1 MRPGVLVIE
10 KSDKG
15 DNQMEMLDYTFWAIV
30 PALITIILAIT
41 TKEVVLSMGVG
52 IGIGCLLMADL
63 NPIDAVV
70 NIIHILVGT
79 VDEAGNFL
87 PGAITS
93 EENALIILL
102 MLLEGA
108 MIGLFIKSGGSAAFA
123 RFLLSRINTEKKTL
137 FTTMLFSVAFMF
149 DDYFAMLTNSAI
161 TREVSDKNK
170 VSREKYAYVLD
181 STTFALCQISPIS
194 SWVAFICGLV
204 GAGFVTAGVTG
215 INPYQLFLTA
225 VPNNFY
231 AITALI
237 FIALIVGLGLNV
249 GTMAKAQ
256 RRTDETGKLCDNEFG
271 GEEDEYASIKIADN
285 GTVWDL
291 VIPIGIL
298 IGTIVAFM
306 LMTGG
311 FFTSFSFADAI
322 SHMEGIKGMTM
333 GFIVSLVFMVIYMA
347 ARHKGTMAELI
358 DAAFIGGKSMA
369 YGIAVLSM
377 GWSLGSIAN
386 ELGATEFVIS
396 VFDGNIAPELIP
408 VVVFV
413 VCAGIAVAMGG
424 DWITYAM
431 MIPIIIPVAVAT
443 DASLAMCLT
452 AVIGGGALGANCSPV
467 ADATIIAAMG
477 ANLSIID
484 HVKTQAPM
492 AVICGVI
499 AICAY
504 LVEGITGTIFAGY
517 AVVALLIAAAVIILK
532 KKTIQ

>member
-1 MRPGVLVIE
+1 MNI
-10 KSDKG
+10 
-15 DNQMEMLDYTFWAIV
+15 LDYTFWAIV
-30 PALITIILAIT
+30 PALITIVLAII
-41 TKEVVLSMGVG
+41 TKEVVLSMSVG
-52 IGIGCLLMADL
+52 IGAGCMLMADM
-63 NPIDAVV
+63 NPV
-70 NIIHILVGT
+70 NAIVDVIHVLVGT
-79 VDEAGNFL
+79 IDEAGNFL
-87 PGAITS
+87 PGSITS
-93 EENALIILL
+93 EENALILLL
-102 MLLEGA
+102 MVLEGA

-123 RFLLSRINTEKKTL
+123 RFLLNRVNTEKKTL

-161 TREVSDKNK
+161 TREVSDKNL

-215 INPYQLFLTA
+215 INPYQLFLTS

-231 AITALI
+231 AITALV
-237 FIALIVGLGLNV
+237 FITLVIAFGLNI
-249 GTMAKAQ
+249 GPMAKAQ
-256 RRTDETGKLCDNEFG
+256 RRTEKTHKLCDNEFG
-271 GEEDEYASIKIADN
+271 GEEDEYASIKVADN
-285 GTVWDL
+285 GTVLDL
-291 VIPIGIL
+291 VIPIVVL

-333 GFIVSLVFMVIYMA
+333 GFIVSLVFMIIYMA

-358 DAAFIGGKSMA
+358 DAAFVGGKSMA
-369 YGIAVLSM
+369 YGIAVLAM

-467 ADATIIAAMG
+467 ADATIIASMG

-484 HVKTQAPM
+484 HVKTQAPL
-492 AVICGVI
+492 AVICGII
-499 AICAY
+499 AILAY
-504 LVEGITGTIFAGY
+504 LAEGIIGTVLAGY
-517 AVVALLIAAAVIILK
+517 AVIAVLLAAIMILLNRRK
-532 KKTIQ
+532 V